1 MPEMLWFIGNVDF
14 DKRNIMRKRCFL
26 ITVCSVIFLLLFNL
40 KVQAESVVD
49 KLKREF
55 VFLNPGLQRDDVHF
69 KEEQGELI
77 IVSISARQIKDISPL
92 LKHSSTIKRVSIE
105 PSDQKMVNQ
114 IGTFENLEKLYLG
127 VSTAKDL
134 TPLLKLKHLRDLSLR
149 YQYNVRGGAD
159 TFAALAKMKLDKF
172 QFHLSQGGG
181 FDLKWLKGL
190 SITHLRLIMGTSFTS
205 DKDLALL
212 KDMHLKE
219 LDLDRS
225 LIKDISALKGAE
237 IPKIIL
243 NETKITT
250 LEALRGM
257 PLVHLEVNCPDLQ
270 SLEPLFGSTTL
281 VKLLIPDHIK
291 PSTLKNMKSLRY
303 IGLSSGG
310 FNKRWISYSQ
320 PKPKRPSTLAKKIP
334 EEKKKEKKEVAKGL
348 SKAEI
353 TKIKSEIKINF
364 DDIKKALALIETRDG
379 GSGSG
384 FIVKDF
390 DGQHYLYTNQHVIQ
404 GVKKFL
410 VRTIGNQKLKP
421 KGFQISDTRD
431 IVRFKLDPESQ
442 YPDALEFAKSATND
456 EPIIVFGN
464 SGGGGVFTSIYGRIV
479 GVGPDRIEV
488 SAEFIPGNSGSPI
501 IDNDGKVVG
510 IATYVTKRNRKG
522 DWTTEGTRFTKVRR
536 FAYRTDPDM
545 KWATMKWKKYQGYAK
560 MIEEDKKYMEDVF
573 KLTVSWLKTPYD
585 SLPVTYKQ
593 SELKGWLST
602 HNRLAKKIQKAL
614 APRYLKR
621 SKKDAINKTAKTYT
635 KKSTKSMSGI
645 CCKRAKKIRNRIKN
659 SKKTLTHYL
668 KKEMLENAKI
678 LEGMAKEIEKY
689 GGELSARDAVVYRK
703 RGF

>member
-1 MPEMLWFIGNVDF
+1 MKIRKNLRIRLFAFLFIAFSQIVTGATSPALTKKFHKLMKAVNPAYNDY
-14 DKRNIMRKRCFL
+14 NG
-26 ITVCSVIFLLLFNL
+26 SVSEKSNGH
-40 KVQAESVVD
+40 
-49 KLKREF
+49 R
-55 VFLNPGLQRDDVHF
+55 GLVTISDC
-69 KEEQGELI
+69 EL
-77 IVSISARQIKDISPL
+77 V
-92 LKHSSTIKRVSIE
+92 
-105 PSDQKMVNQ
+105 M
-114 IGTFENLEKLYLG
+114 
-127 VSTAKDL
+127 L
-134 TPLLKLKHLRDLSLR
+134 TPLKKINFEMLRLTNCTSKNWNGLGLRNLKLDELDLQNCEGLLKLNFIKSISNLNSL
-149 YQYNVRGGAD
+149 NVVGKISDLGG
-159 TFAALAKMKLDKF
+159 L
-172 QFHLSQGGG
+172 QGSRIANLTVSSP
-181 FDLKWLKGL
+181 DLKDIKFVKKIKKLAGLKLVNCISVKDFSPLQGL
-190 SITHLRLIMGTSFTS
+190 PLYTLWITGASTFS
-205 DKDLALL
+205 DKDVGIIRTLPVTN
-212 KDMHLKE
+212 
-219 LDLDRS
+219 LDL
-225 LIKDISALKGAE
+225 GG
-237 IPKIIL
+237 
-243 NETKITT
+243 TKITSIDFLKGCRQIRYLNIPDT
-250 LEALRGM
+250 VKDFS
-257 PLVHLEVNCPDLQ
+257 PLASLPKLSILYVGSKHLHGK
-270 SLEPLFGSTTL
+270 SLKVWL
-281 VKLLIPDHIK
+281 VKNAGVPPTKKGDVGNIDK
-291 PSTLKNMKSLRY
+291 KAKS
-303 IGLSSGG
+303 
-310 FNKRWISYSQ
+310 K
-320 PKPKRPSTLAKKIP
+320 
-334 EEKKKEKKEVAKGL
+334 KKKEVPKGL

-353 TKIKSEIKINF
+353 TKIKSEIKIKF

-404 GVKKFL
+404 GVNKFL
-410 VRTIGNQKLKP
+410 VRRIGNQKLKP